1 MQFPYLQ
8 KARKSGSSMA
18 SAHSMA
24 RRQARASR
32 HGQWQLLSDLMGLF
46 TWQSMLLAWQSMLF
60 TWQSMLLAWQSMLLA
75 WQLVLFAWHSVLPA
89 LPLVRG
95 SNGSNRMLDVLEGD
109 PE

>member
-8 KARKSGSSMA
+8 QARKSGSSMA

-46 TWQSMLLAWQSMLF
+46 TWQSV
-60 TWQSMLLAWQSMLLA
+60 LLA
-75 WQLVLFAWHSVLPA
+75 WQLVLFAWHSVLPD